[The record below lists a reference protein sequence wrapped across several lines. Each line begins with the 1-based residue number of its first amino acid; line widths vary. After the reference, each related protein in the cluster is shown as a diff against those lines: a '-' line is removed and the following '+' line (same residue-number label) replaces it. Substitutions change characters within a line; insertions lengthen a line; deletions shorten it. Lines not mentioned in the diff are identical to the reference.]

1 MVRVTSVYLVYS
13 QDPFLGAFGRS
24 SNRIFCF
31 CLQVHGKFLF
41 FSKLNFIIMGIITSQ
56 AAVGCEHCLEKGKRE
71 EVVIGENTFLFSFSL
86 YLYHS
91 CYQHGQEKCKHL
103 PKIFHF
109 LFSIFFFFFYLLLFF
124 FYFFFFSKLAQI
136 QAILHSQHDTRYACI
151 PKRKDLNGK
160 NT

>member
-56 AAVGCEHCLEKGKRE
+56 AAVCCEHCLEKGKKE

-86 YLYHS
+86 CLQHS

-109 LFSIFFFFFYLLLFF
+109 LFSFFIFIFIFFFKTSLDSSHTP
-124 FYFFFFSKLAQI
+124 FSA
-136 QAILHSQHDTRYACI
+136 
-151 PKRKDLNGK
+151 
-160 NT
+160 

>member
-41 FSKLNFIIMGIITSQ
+41 FSKLNFIIMGIITTQ

-109 LFSIFFFFFYLLLFF
+109 LFSFFIF
-124 FYFFFFSKLAQI
+124 FYFLFSKLAQI

>member
-86 YLYHS
+86 CLYHS

-109 LFSIFFFFFYLLLFF
+109 LFSFFIF
-124 FYFFFFSKLAQI
+124 FYFLFSKLAQI